1 MRMRAKSAEEAGR
14 FFKRTREGL
23 WLCKS
28 SNGGYIAISKKR
40 VFRLQVGATE
50 CSRRWE

>member
-1 MRMRAKSAEEAGR
+1 MRTPVKSTEEAGR
-14 FFKRTREGL
+14 FFKRTRDGL

-40 VFRLQVGATE
+40 VFKLQVGASE